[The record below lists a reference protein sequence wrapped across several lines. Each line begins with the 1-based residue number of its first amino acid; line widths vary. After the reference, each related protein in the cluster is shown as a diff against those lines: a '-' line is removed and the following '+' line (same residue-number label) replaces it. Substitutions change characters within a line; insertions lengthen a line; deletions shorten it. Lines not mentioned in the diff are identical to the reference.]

1 MPMIKNRR
9 RRYVVEKKLQTEFT
23 FLMLV
28 QMVIPTLIFGVFI
41 YLGSK
46 MYLSCIQSIIGNSA
60 ISDPYVDGI
69 LNFLLLSLAGF
80 LIVVVLLLIFLGIR
94 FSHHVA
100 GPIYRLKRD
109 MKKLA
114 KGDKIEHL
122 QFRKTDMLNGI
133 DEQLNIIA
141 KKLNQIKS

>member
-1 MPMIKNRR
+1 MPIIKNRR
-9 RRYVVEKKLQTEFT
+9 RRYVVDKKLQTEFT

-28 QMVIPTLIFGVFI
+28 QMVVPTLMFGAFI
-41 YLGSK
+41 YMVSK

-60 ISDPYVDGI
+60 ISDPYVYGI
-69 LNFLLLSLAGF
+69 LNFLVLSLTGF
-80 LIVVVLLLIFLGIR
+80 LIVVISLLIFLGIR
-94 FSHHVA
+94 FSHHIA

-114 KGDKIEHL
+114 KGEKIERL
-122 QFRKTDMLNGI
+122 RFRKTDMLDGI

-141 KKLNQIKS
+141 KKLNQIK